1 MLDLVSDSIELLEER
16 LGVNIPSFVFW
27 IILIG
32 IFIAIIRYAWVCEI
46 HPMIVMI
53 HEINAKLEKTD
64 KIDELEK
71 KQRDLEKESRESD
84 KVLDNKIASMSEKLD
99 ILNEKF
105 DKKTDR
111 DDEVRRGELKDRIR
125 QSYGYYHNR
134 GYITG
139 MELEA
144 LKGLIN
150 SYEKSGG
157 ANSFVHTVVEPE
169 MWTWEVR
176 EA

>member
-1 MLDLVSDSIELLEER
+1 MLDLVSDSIELLETR
-16 LGVNIPSFVFW
+16 LGVNIPSFIFW

-32 IFIAIIRYAWVCEI
+32 IFIAIIRYAWVYEI
-46 HPMIVMI
+46 HPMIIMI
-53 HEINAKLEKTD
+53 HEINAKIEKTD
-64 KIDELEK
+64 KIDELEQ
-71 KQRDLEKESRESD
+71 KQRALEKESRESD
-84 KVLDNKIASMSEKLD
+84 KILDGKIASITDKLD

-169 MWTWEVR
+169 MYTWEIR
-176 EA
+176 ES